1 MKFRGNEVNL
11 WIILEGILWSFFIS
25 IIIRFLPLRTIFRI
39 ITPVK
44 NKKSCDKDLIIN
56 SLNLVLSLENK
67 FIPVK
72 CWKKSML
79 IFRLLKKYGYESRI
93 HFGVTINHSLPGPA
107 SKEKILVGHSWV
119 TVDNIPLSK
128 NDINYSKS
136 LTEILTYP

>member
-1 MKFRGNEVNL
+1 MKFQGEEVNF

-25 IIIRFLPLRTIFRI
+25 LIIRILPLKTIFRI

-44 NKKSCDKDLIIN
+44 NKKSYDKDLIIN
-56 SLNLVLSLENK
+56 SINLVLSLENK

-79 IFRLLKKYGYESRI
+79 VFRLLKKYGYEPKM
-93 HFGVTINHSLPGPA
+93 HFGVTINHSLSIPS
-107 SKEKILVGHSWV
+107 SKEKILIGHSWV
-119 TVDNIPLSK
+119 TVDNIPLFK